1 MLALGLG
8 GAEEEGGP
16 GLVWLRV
23 LWGLRFTRGVDSVRK
38 RGSAMNAT
46 LLRKVSIY

>member
-23 LWGLRFTRGVDSVRK
+23 LWGLRFTRGEDSVRK
-38 RGSAMNAT
+38 RGT
-46 LLRKVSIY
+46 QL